1 MLKRGPTHSPIV
13 FIMRVSPA
21 QTPVEGLLTLVPEE
35 VTSVGLILTKCGDVP
50 AEKRKLV
57 TTYLRDKRPPT
68 ESSKIICGISSPV
81 TPEGYI
87 ITLLAII
94 G

>member
-35 VTSVGLILTKCGDVP
+35 VTSVGLILINCGDVP
-50 AEKRKLV
+50 AEKSRFGPSNLNEN
-57 TTYLRDKRPPT
+57 LLPT
-68 ESSKIICGISSPV
+68 ESSNTICGISSPV
-81 TPEGYI
+81 IPEGNMV
-87 ITLLAII
+87 TLLAII